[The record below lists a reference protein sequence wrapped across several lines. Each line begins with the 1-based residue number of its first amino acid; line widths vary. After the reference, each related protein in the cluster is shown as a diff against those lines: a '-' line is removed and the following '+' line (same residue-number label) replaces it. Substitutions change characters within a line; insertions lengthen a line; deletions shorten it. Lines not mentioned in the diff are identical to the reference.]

1 MRPAQ
6 RFIAMAAIATLALSG
21 CGRREPPPPPVPRPA
36 PPVVTAPEAP
46 APSAADYMAAESSR
60 SLLVVR
66 ASELAMT
73 RSANGRVRAI
83 AEQLRRDHVGIAAQL
98 NMAGRRLN
106 LLPSAS
112 LLPLD
117 QMQFDGLS
125 RASDF
130 DGAYLR
136 TMKSAVEKCSKGH
149 ASFAANGSSPTLR
162 PVAQFGASTC
172 RDELRSL

>member
-1 MRPAQ
+1 MRPAP
-6 RFIAMAAIATLALSG
+6 RFIAMAAIGALALAG
-21 CGRREPPPPPVPRPA
+21 CGRREPPPPAPRPA

-73 RSANGRVRAI
+73 RSANGRIRGI
-83 AEQLRRDHVGIAAQL
+83 AEQLRRDHVGIAGQL

-117 QMQFDGLS
+117 QMQLDRLT
-125 RASDF
+125 RASGF
-130 DGAYLR
+130 DAAYLR
-136 TMKSAVEKCSKGH
+136 TMKSAVEKCANAHG
-149 ASFAANGSSPTLR
+149 SFAANGSSPTLR
-162 PVAQFGASTC
+162 PVARFAASTC